1 MTHHIV
7 AHEKKSTAYATIL
20 KDFKRI
26 PKGIKIIALSLFV
39 AYFWWWLWGDVY
51 FSLYLKKIV
60 DNVFWVSVFWAFL
73 SLVKLIFS
81 LPVWDL
87 EEKEKTW
94 TLLFFWKSL
103 YILVGLC
110 YFLAGIMN
118 SVSILVI
125 ALTINGIA
133 MSISYI
139 TNQTYLRKHS
149 TPKSRYLAVWL
160 VFTAMNAG
168 FVIGSLISAT
178 FINRIEL
185 PYVFLFVM
193 LFSFGSLL
201 VDFYLTKKEKV
212 LWLVQKYIS
221 RRTIKR
227 VFKTLVKEAFSFA
240 PYRKIF
246 STLKE
251 YNYRM
256 YGALWL
262 HLLVNM
268 LAYVWFLFVPIIAV
282 KNNFTLPE
290 IAILFAVMR
299 SPYILDFF
307 TTELVDRYS
316 KRKLI
321 GVILLFLSLLFALFG
336 IVENIYAI
344 MIISFGSAFWIA
356 MLVPIII
363 GLITEYSNPHH
374 KWVITWAQEFVA
386 RWWEIAWALVVW
398 VLSVIIGL
406 KTAFIIIGVGIFFVA
421 SRLLFGR
428 IRR

>member
-1 MTHHIV
+1 
-7 AHEKKSTAYATIL
+7 
-20 KDFKRI
+20 
-26 PKGIKIIALSLFV
+26 
-39 AYFWWWLWGDVY
+39 
-51 FSLYLKKIV
+51 
-60 DNVFWVSVFWAFL
+60 
-73 SLVKLIFS
+73 
-81 LPVWDL
+81 
-87 EEKEKTW
+87 
-94 TLLFFWKSL
+94 
-103 YILVGLC
+103 
-110 YFLAGIMN
+110 MN

-125 ALTINGIA
+125 ALMINGIA

-193 LFSFGSLL
+193 LFSFGSLV

-221 RRTIKR
+221 RKTIKR

-290 IAILFAVMR
+290 VAILFAIMR

-307 TTELVDRYS
+307 TSELADKYS

-321 GVILLFLSLLFALFG
+321 GVILLFLSFLFALFW

-344 MIISFGSAFWIA
+344 MIVSFWTAFGIA
-356 MLVPIII
+356 MIVPIII
-363 GLITEYSNPHH
+363 WLITEYATPHH
-374 KWVITWAQEFVA
+374 RWVITWAQEFVA
-386 RWWEIAWALVVW
+386 RRWEILWSLVVG
-398 VLSVIIGL
+398 VLSVIIWL
-406 KTAFIIIGVGIFFVA
+406 KTAFVVIGIGIFFVA
-421 SRLLFGR
+421 AKLLF
-428 IRR
+428 RRRR